1 MNEAAKTK
9 LTRARATLILDQPF
23 FGALALRLP
32 LIEDTS
38 IKTLC
43 VNGKN
48 IFYNPD
54 FVMGLSANLVKSAV
68 AHEVMHCVLD
78 HMNRLGERTH
88 SRWNQAAD
96 YALNQILSD
105 VGFEIGESWLL
116 SPAFKGM
123 SADAIYQQLP
133 EPPPGGGDNGHGP
146 AMDDMQS
153 GAKDAATKA
162 EEAREWKV
170 ATIQAASAAKIMG
183 KLPGDLE
190 RFVDGLLKPQVD
202 WKEVLRRFVTERTKD
217 DYSWMRPNRAML
229 VHGVYLP
236 SLYSE
241 SMGEIVVMVDTSG
254 SIDDKTLAAFSAECE
269 GIIAE
274 VLPARVTVI
283 YCDSRV
289 NKVDVFNRHDPFKLV
304 ACGGG
309 GTAFEPA
316 FNKVEELNIRPV
328 CAVYLTDLC
337 GPTDFA
343 EPDYPT
349 LWCCTTDL
357 VGPWGETVRIGV

>member
-32 LIEDTS
+32 LIEDSS
-38 IKTLC
+38 IPTLL

-54 FVMGLSANLVKSAV
+54 FIMKLSANLVKSAV
-68 AHEVMHCVLD
+68 AHEVMHCVLSHLD
-78 HMNRLGERTH
+78 RLGERTPK
-88 SRWNQAAD
+88 RWNQAAD
-96 YALNQILSD
+96 YALNQILHD

-116 SPAFKGM
+116 SPVFKGM

-133 EPPPGGGDNGHGP
+133 ETPDDGSGNGHGDP
-146 AMDDMQS
+146 LDDMQP
-153 GAKDAATKA
+153 GAQDAAGKT
-162 EEAREWKV
+162 EQAREWKV
-170 ATIQAASAAKIMG
+170 ATIQAANAAKIMG

-202 WKEVLRRFVTERTKD
+202 WREVLRRFVQEHSKD

-241 SMGEIVVMVDTSG
+241 SMGEIVIGVDTSG
-254 SIDDKTLAAFSAECE
+254 SIDQRTLNAFSAECE

-274 VLPARVTVI
+274 VLPVKVTVI

-289 NKVDVFNRHDPFKLV
+289 NKVDEFNRYDPFKLV

-309 GTAFEPA
+309 GTAFKPVFDEVA
-316 FNKVEELNIRPV
+316 ERAIRPV

-337 GPTDFA
+337 GPTDFD
-343 EPDYPT
+343 EPDYPV

-357 VGPWGETVRIGV
+357 VGPWGETVQIEV